1 MTLYILLICIAV
13 SLDAFSVSI
22 TNGLV
27 LNKLN
32 ILSISR
38 ISGLY
43 ALFQVLMPLIGYIL
57 GNGFYNIISRFDH
70 IIIFVILT
78 WIGISMIKDKDN
90 DKLYDLKIKT
100 LIISGIATSL
110 DALAAGVT
118 FSLLKVNMLLVELTI
133 FVITFIFCS
142 IGVIIG
148 FKLSDKNSNLAKF
161 IGGITLIVMGI
172 RSLLENIN

>member
-27 LNKLN
+27 LNNLN
-32 ILSISR
+32 IKSISR

-57 GNGFYNIISRFDH
+57 GNGFNNIISKFDH
-70 IIIFVILT
+70 VIIFIILT
-78 WIGISMIKDKDN
+78 WIGISMIKESDEDGFN
-90 DKLYDLKIKT
+90 DLKLKT

-133 FVITFIFCS
+133 FIITFVLCS

-148 FKLSDKNSNLAKF
+148 NKLSDKNSNLARV
-161 IGGITLIVMGI
+161 IGGIILIFMGL
-172 RSLLENIN
+172 RSLLENVI